1 VACILLYSSG
11 GCGHQAF
18 GGPDHQG
25 PSEGLKDENLG
36 RILGVILRPEIRAS
50 QISSVVGPEHFD
62 DYTWTITKVGAGP
75 RFTLVILGTWLENH
89 RACR

>member
-1 VACILLYSSG
+1 MACILLYSG

-36 RILGVILRPEIRAS
+36 RILEVAWGVYE
-50 QISSVVGPEHFD
+50 
-62 DYTWTITKVGAGP
+62 
-75 RFTLVILGTWLENH
+75 TL
-89 RACR
+89 